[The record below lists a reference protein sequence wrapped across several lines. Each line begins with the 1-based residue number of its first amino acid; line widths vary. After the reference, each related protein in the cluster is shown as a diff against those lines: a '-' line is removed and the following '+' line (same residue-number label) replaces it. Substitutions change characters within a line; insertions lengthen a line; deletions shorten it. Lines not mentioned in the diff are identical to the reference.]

1 MELFIIMLER
11 LGIIVMVAFVM
22 TRIPFFRR
30 LIDDPDVTLFQRISV
45 TLLFGFFGIIGTYT
59 GVVVST
65 GEEASY
71 MMWLTDLAQD
81 EAIANSR
88 VMGIVVAGI
97 LGGWKVGLGAGLIAG
112 GHRFLLGGFT
122 GLACGLS
129 AIIAGLLSGIA
140 HRYVKKGANI
150 SLPLTFFIG
159 ALSETIQMAVILL
172 VAKPYEQSLALV
184 ELIGFPMIVANGVG
198 AAVFVLIIR
207 SVIKEEEKMA
217 AVQSG
222 RALSIAE
229 HTITYM
235 RQGLT
240 QDSANQT
247 CEILLK
253 EVNASAVSMTDR
265 ETILCYLGNGSEI
278 YLAGSQIKT
287 DATKQV
293 LETGETFIGIQKEIR
308 DHDHLPAE
316 IKAAMIVPLKQKD
329 DIVGTLKFYFRSE
342 KEITALEK
350 ELIQGLARLL
360 SSQLELAKVEE
371 LKKIARETEIKA
383 LQAQVSPHF
392 LFNTINIIVS
402 MIRTDPER
410 ARKLLLSLSNFFRQN
425 LAGTNKAWSSLE
437 DEVKQIKSYLEI
449 QEARFSGELE
459 LDWDVDETLLHLQVP
474 TLTMQPLVENAIK
487 HGRGSSNEPLKIT
500 IVIKKESNIPFV
512 SIEDNGKGISNERL
526 STLTKQPIQSEKGAG
541 IGLYNVHRRL
551 SDMLSPNSGLKIV
564 SEPFKRTIISFSL
577 THHDKRDS

>member
-1 MELFIIMLER
+1 MELFVIMLER

-30 LIDDPDVTLFQRISV
+30 LIDHRDVTFSQRLSV

-65 GEEASY
+65 GEASY
-71 MMWLTDLAQD
+71 MMWLSDLAED
-81 EAIANSR
+81 EAIANAR
-88 VMGIVVAGI
+88 VIGIVVAGL

-112 GHRFLLGGFT
+112 GHRYLLGGFT
-122 GLACGLS
+122 GLACGVS
-129 AIIAGLLSGIA
+129 AVIAGLIAGIA

-159 ALSETIQMAVILL
+159 ALSETIQMGIILL
-172 VAKPYEQSLALV
+172 VAKPYEQAFALV
-184 ELIGFPMIVANGVG
+184 DLIGLPMIIANGVG

-229 HTITYM
+229 HTISHM

-240 QDSANQT
+240 PNSATQT
-247 CEILLK
+247 CEILLH
-253 EVNASAVSMTDR
+253 EVNAYAVSMTNR
-265 ETILCYLGNGSEI
+265 STILSYRGEGANYYSE
-278 YLAGSQIKT
+278 GGEIKT
-287 DATKQV
+287 EVTKQV
-293 LETGETFIGIQKEIR
+293 LYTGQPFIGRLNENDALDNIPNEIN
-308 DHDHLPAE
+308 
-316 IKAAMIVPLKQKD
+316 AAMIVPLKQKEE
-329 DIVGTLKFYFRSE
+329 IVGTLKFYFRSE

-350 ELIQGLARLL
+350 ELIHGLVRLL
-360 SSQLELAKVEE
+360 STQLELAKVEE

-402 MIRTDPER
+402 MIRTNPER

-425 LAGTNKAWSSLE
+425 LAGTHKAWSSLGE
-437 DEVKQIKSYLEI
+437 EVKQIKSYLEI
-449 QEARFSGELE
+449 QQARFSGALE
-459 LDWDVDETLLHLQVP
+459 VKWEVEEQWLDLQVP

-487 HGRGSSNEPLKIT
+487 HGRTSNLESLLIT
-500 IVIKKESNIPFV
+500 IRIQGENDKVLV
-512 SIEDNGKGISNERL
+512 SISDNGKGILPSRL
-526 STLTKQPIQSEKGAG
+526 ETLLEQPVESDKGAG

-551 SDMLSPNSGLKIV
+551 SDMISPASGLEIH
-564 SEPFKRTIISFSL
+564 SQSSDGTSISFHL
-577 THHDKRDS
+577 ERRRKQ